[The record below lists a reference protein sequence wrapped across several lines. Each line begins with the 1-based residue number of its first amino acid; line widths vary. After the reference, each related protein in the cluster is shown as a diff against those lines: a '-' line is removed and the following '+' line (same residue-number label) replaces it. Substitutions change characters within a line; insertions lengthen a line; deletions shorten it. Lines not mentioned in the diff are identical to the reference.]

1 MVPMVDALAK
11 SWNLATI
18 HLGMALG
25 LPRIKS
31 FLQSFGLTG
40 GNPSPSVLLCALD
53 LSPLQVTHLYQY
65 LAADGHALP
74 LVAVSGVLDGNG
86 RTIKRYQV
94 QPGDGEYQSAV
105 RLTTWALQQVAVYG
119 TAHSIG
125 NSGLA
130 WLHAAGKTGT
140 SNDLRDSWFA
150 GYTGEHLAVFWM
162 GRDDNKPAGLVG
174 ATGALRAWREL
185 FAKLPTQP
193 LSSAPGGGL
202 EMAWINPASG
212 RRTDP
217 QCAGAQQVPV
227 VAGSLSADVD
237 GCAWETVQGL
247 FGVGQPSTNGAPGA
261 PAAPAAP
268 VAPTAPP
275 NPADP
280 YRN

>member
-1 MVPMVDALAK
+1 
-11 SWNLATI
+11 
-18 HLGMALG
+18 
-25 LPRIKS
+25 
-31 FLQSFGLTG
+31 
-40 GNPSPSVLLCALD
+40 
-53 LSPLQVTHLYQY
+53 
-65 LAADGHALP
+65 
-74 LVAVSGVLDGNG
+74 
-86 RTIKRYQV
+86 
-94 QPGDGEYQSAV
+94 
-105 RLTTWALQQVAVYG
+105 
-119 TAHSIG
+119 
-125 NSGLA
+125 
-130 WLHAAGKTGT
+130 
-140 SNDLRDSWFA
+140 
-150 GYTGEHLAVFWM
+150 
-162 GRDDNKPAGLVG
+162 AGLFG

-268 VAPTAPP
+268 VAPTAP
-275 NPADP
+275 
-280 YRN
+280 